1 MLDPYLT
8 KVSPHYDL
16 LLETLIW
23 SYNNGDRLHRLKKL
37 DNIKFL
43 VKVERDK
50 WGTNEYAESLVAHLE
65 KGGQWDDWKRQFE
78 TEVIT

>member
-1 MLDPYLT
+1 MAEPCL
-8 KVSPHYDL
+8 KMVSPHYDL